1 MHHPTWK
8 KDLLSSVVIFI
19 AGALLLSLSLVSS
32 GCTTT
37 NAQKGAVV
45 GGLGGMAG
53 SALGKGDRK
62 TTAITGA
69 AGAALGYVIGNE
81 IDKKTPTQDPTQQA
95 PMSASQPRT
104 DCTKVIV
111 RTTKNGQTVETV
123 EERCEAVKTTT
134 TY

>member
-1 MHHPTWK
+1 MHNSNPTWK
-8 KDLLSSVVIFI
+8 KDLISSIVICI
-19 AGALLLSLSLVSS
+19 VGALLLSLSLVSS
-32 GCTTT
+32 GCTT
-37 NAQKGAVV
+37 
-45 GGLGGMAG
+45 
-53 SALGKGDRK
+53 LGKGDRK

-69 AGAALGYVIGNE
+69 AGAALGYIIGNE
-81 IDKKTPTQDPTQQA
+81 MDKKTQTQDPTQQA